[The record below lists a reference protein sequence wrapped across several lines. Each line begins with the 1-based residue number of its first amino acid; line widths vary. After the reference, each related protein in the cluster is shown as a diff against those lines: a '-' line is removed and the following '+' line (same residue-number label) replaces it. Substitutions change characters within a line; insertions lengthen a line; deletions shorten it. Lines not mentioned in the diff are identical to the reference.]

1 MRVHLAL
8 YLYRLPLEVLR
19 PQWLSDA
26 GGPGF
31 VVLDQG
37 AVLIADA
44 AASRAGV
51 RAGLRRG
58 GVLALTADAVLS
70 ERDLIKEQAALREV
84 ALALMRFSPAVMP
97 YGEDAILME
106 VGASLRLFGGLRALC
121 RKVRQVLD
129 ELGYSAC
136 LGVAPTGQGAWLL
149 ARGGGA
155 RVLKQASLARALA
168 LLPMQLVSEVE
179 PFLDWFDGLGCT
191 TIADLRRLPRAGL
204 KRRCGAHLLD
214 SLDRAFGE
222 AAEVFEWMVAP
233 AEFDVR
239 IELPERVGHVDA
251 ALFAAHRLVLQLCG
265 WLCARQL
272 AVTALDLLLE
282 HERVRHVVPPT
293 RLEIAFG
300 APVWH
305 EAYLMRLIRERMN
318 RLDRDAAPNKGMADD
333 AQSIVAVR
341 LLTRQVQPAMPIPD
355 DLFPEPGGTAA
366 DHARLLEILTV
377 RLGRE
382 NVLYA
387 APLADYRPE
396 VANRWQSEAAVTG
409 NASDVPLPRPVWLLD
424 QPLRL
429 PVREHRPWHG
439 SPLRMVSPVE
449 RIEAGWFDEGLV
461 TRDYYVAQDNEQAC
475 YWIYR
480 ERIASGGPEAEP
492 RWFLHGLFG

>member
-1 MRVHLAL
+1 M
-8 YLYRLPLEVLR
+8 LR
-19 PQWLSDA
+19 PRWLSESEADA
-26 GGPGF
+26 TGF
-31 VVLDQG
+31 VVLEQG

-44 AASRAGV
+44 AASSAGV

-58 GVLALTADAVLS
+58 GVLALAPDAVLC
-70 ERDLIKEQAALREV
+70 ERDPLKEQAALYEI
-84 ALALMRFSPAVMP
+84 ALALMRFSPSVMP
-97 YGEDAILME
+97 YGEDAVLIE
-106 VGASLRLFGGLRALC
+106 AGASLRLFGGVRSLCRQVRAL
-121 RKVRQVLD
+121 LD
-129 ELGYSAC
+129 VLGYSAH

-155 RVLKQASLARALA
+155 RVLRQAGLARTLA
-168 LLPMQLVSEVE
+168 RLPMQLVPEVA
-179 PFLDWFDGLGCT
+179 PFIDWFGGIGCT

-222 AAEVFEWMVAP
+222 AAEGFAWMEVP
-233 AEFDVR
+233 AEFDLR

-272 AVTALDLLLE
+272 AVTAFDLLLE
-282 HERVRHVVPPT
+282 HERVRQAAVPPT
-293 RLEIAFG
+293 RLEIGFG

-305 EAYLMRLIRERMN
+305 EAHLMRLVRERLS
-318 RLDRDAAPNKGMADD
+318 RLGREAAPSGGLDED
-333 AQSIVAVR
+333 GRSIVAVR
-341 LLTRQVQPAMPIPD
+341 LQTRQVQLATPVPE
-355 DLFPEPGGTAA
+355 DLFPEPGGTAD

-382 NVLYA
+382 NVLY
-387 APLADYRPE
+387 PVPIADYRPE
-396 VANRWQSEAAVTG
+396 IANRWQSEATA
-409 NASDVPLPRPVWLLD
+409 ARIPSAAPLPLPRPVWLLD
-424 QPLRL
+424 KPLRL
-429 PVREHRPWHG
+429 PIREHRPWHG

-461 TRDYYVAQDNEQAC
+461 TRDYYVAQDGEQAC
-475 YWIYR
+475 YWIYC
-480 ERIASGGPEAEP
+480 ERVSGGLETEP